1 MTSNVQSGQPSRTDY
16 PIMNERIRVTFDQVR
31 HEYTVLSPET
41 VAVLNPTG
49 AAILQ
54 LCDGRHAI
62 GQIVDELDEQFA
74 HVDEDDVIAYI
85 NQLATLGYIGGWDGY
100 NLGDQ

>member
-1 MTSNVQSGQPSRTDY
+1 MTRNVQQPSRADY
-16 PIMNERIRVTFDQVR
+16 PIVNQRIRVTFDQVR

-54 LCDGRHAI
+54 LCDGRHSI
-62 GQIVDELDEQFA
+62 GQIIDELREQFA
-74 HVDEDDVIAYI
+74 QVDEDDVIAYI
-85 NQLATLGYIGGWDGY
+85 NQLATLRYIGGWDGCTV
-100 NLGDQ
+100 GGQ